1 MFDRKRMVNVKH
13 MEDSKDVKLTEVP
26 EDTILS
32 NTLKLISNVDGHIR
46 QIGVDLLKE
55 YITTSLSE
63 QIQTINNYIGNLQSL
78 STSEKANVVGAI
90 NEINNS
96 VSTNNLGVQQNTENI
111 SLLNSNLINR
121 FECGNVDI
129 TGKRGEWV
137 FVTVNYSYPHENIP
151 FVVASHGSAEVAQC
165 ACTTRY
171 RTTTGFQIG
180 VYNTTAHTTFN
191 WIAIEP

>member
-1 MFDRKRMVNVKH
+1 

-26 EDTILS
+26 EGTILS
-32 NTLKLISNVDGHIR
+32 NTLKLISNADGHIR
-46 QIGVDLLKE
+46 QIAVDLLKE

-63 QIQTINNYIGNLQSL
+63 QIQTINNFIGNLQLL

-129 TGKRGEWV
+129 TGKSGEWV

-180 VYNTTAHTTFN
+180 VYNTTAHTQFN